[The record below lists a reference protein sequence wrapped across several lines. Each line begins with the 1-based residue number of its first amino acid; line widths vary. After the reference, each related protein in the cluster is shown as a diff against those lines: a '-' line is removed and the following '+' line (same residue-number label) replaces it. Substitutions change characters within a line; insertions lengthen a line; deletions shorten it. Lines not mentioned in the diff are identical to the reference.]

1 MAEDQDRKRVQ
12 ELTDLLNRYNY
23 EYYVLNQSSV
33 SDQEFDRLMEELQQ
47 IEARRPD
54 LRSKLSPTNRVGGMV
69 QSGFKKVIHKTMM
82 ISLGDVFNLDE
93 VAHFDEACSK
103 GTGISDL
110 EYSAEA
116 KIDGLS
122 CALIYENGE
131 LVQAA
136 TRGDGIEG
144 EDVTMNALTIPT
156 IPTHIAD
163 KRHLEVRGEVYM
175 SKATLKRLNEQRE
188 KAGEPLFANA
198 RNAAAGSLRQLD
210 PKITA
215 SRHLDAWWYYLQ
227 NAEELGFTKHSDSLD
242 YLKTLGFAVLPER
255 RVVKGIKGIMGFV
268 EEYQQKRPTLSY
280 DIDGLVFK
288 VNQLSLHNVL
298 GYTMKTPKW
307 AIAYKFPPEE
317 AVTKLTNIVLTVGRT
332 GRVTPNAVLEPVR
345 VAGSLIARATLNNED
360 FIKNLDIRI
369 GDYVA
374 LHKAGDV
381 IPEVARV
388 IKERRDPNSV
398 PYEFPKTCPY
408 CGTELVKSE
417 SDIQHRCPNDDCP
430 SRRIN
435 KLIWFASDGGM
446 DIDGLGE
453 KLVEDLFNEKLVLNY
468 ADFYHLKEHKEE
480 LMLLDGFGE
489 KTFTSLMAAIEKSK
503 GNTVEML
510 IAGLG
515 IPLVGKKTARI
526 LAQHYLSL
534 DKLMASSE
542 EELVG
547 LSDVGE
553 KTAKVILDWFSHE
566 ENKKQIEE
574 LRAAGV
580 NFNCLTVTDTDHAEK
595 NFFTGKKF
603 VLTGTLSFSGRK
615 EMTERIE
622 ALGGISSSSV
632 SKATDLVI
640 VGTDPGSKF
649 TKAQQLGIRI
659 VQEDEL
665 KQLLEEAEGGKQ
677 E

>member
-1 MAEDQDRKRVQ
+1 MAEDLDKKRVQ
-12 ELTDLLNRYNY
+12 ELTDLLNKYNY
-23 EYYVLNQSSV
+23 EYYVENQSEV
-33 SDQEFDRLMEELQQ
+33 SDQEFDRLMEELQE

-54 LRSKLSPTNRVGGMV
+54 LKSKLSPTNRVGGMV
-69 QSGFKKVIHKTMM
+69 QEGFKKVVHKTMM
-82 ISLGDVFNLDE
+82 ISLGDVFNLEE
-93 VAHFDEACSK
+93 VAHFDKACCE
-103 GTGISDL
+103 GTGRSEL

-136 TRGDGIEG
+136 TRGDGTVG
-144 EDVTMNALTIPT
+144 EDITMNALTIAT
-156 IPTHIAD
+156 IPTHIKD

-175 SKATLKRLNEQRE
+175 SKKTLNALNEQR
-188 KAGEPLFANA
+188 KAQGEPLFANA

-210 PKITA
+210 PKVTA
-215 SRHLDAWWYYLQ
+215 ARHLDAWWYYLQ
-227 NAEELGFTKHSDSLD
+227 NAEELGFTRHSDALD

-255 RVVKGIKGIMGFV
+255 KVVKGIKGIMDFV
-268 EEYQQKRPTLSY
+268 NEYAEKRPHLAY

-288 VNQLSLHNVL
+288 VNELKLHEVL

-381 IPEVARV
+381 IPEVSRV
-388 IKERRDPNSV
+388 ILERRDPDSV
-398 PYEFPKTCPY
+398 PYHFPSTCPY
-408 CGTELVKSE
+408 CGTPLVKSE
-417 SDIQHRCPNDDCP
+417 SDIQHRCPNENCP
-430 SRRIN
+430 SRNIN

-446 DIDGLGE
+446 DIDGLGD
-453 KLVEDLFNEKLVLNY
+453 KLVEDLFNERLVREIP
-468 ADFYHLKEHKEE
+468 DFYRLKDHKEE

-489 KTFTSLMAAIEKSK
+489 KTFNSLMAAIEKSK
-503 GNTVEML
+503 SNTLEML
-510 IAGLG
+510 VAGLG

-526 LAQHYLSL
+526 LAQHFLTM
-534 DKLMASSE
+534 DKLMNASK
-542 EELVG
+542 EELTE

-553 KTAKVILDWFSHE
+553 KTADIIVQYFS
-566 ENKKQIEE
+566 NQINRNMIEE
-574 LRAAGV
+574 LRALGL
-580 NFNCLTVTDTDHAEK
+580 NFTCLTLTPESEK
-595 NFFTGKKF
+595 KTNFFTGRKF
-603 VLTGTLSFSGRK
+603 VLTGTLQSSGRK
-615 EMTERIE
+615 EMTARIE
-622 ALGGISSSSV
+622 ALGGISSGSV

-640 VGTDPGSKF
+640 VGADPGSKY
-649 TKAQQLGIRI
+649 TKARQLGIRI

-665 KQLLEEAEGGKQ
+665 LQLLKEAEEGEEK
-677 E
+677 